1 MTKNSS
7 NSIFCSHEQLEK
19 FVNKVCIWNLTFMG
33 RPLTGKLLEVTDE
46 CVLIEMRDGRTLV
59 ARLDCVV
66 GFGMAKHQP
75 ERSGE
80 PDEKAVHAETV

>member
-1 MTKNSS
+1 
-7 NSIFCSHEQLEK
+7 
-19 FVNKVCIWNLTFMG
+19 MG

-75 ERSGE
+75 E
-80 PDEKAVHAETV
+80 AV